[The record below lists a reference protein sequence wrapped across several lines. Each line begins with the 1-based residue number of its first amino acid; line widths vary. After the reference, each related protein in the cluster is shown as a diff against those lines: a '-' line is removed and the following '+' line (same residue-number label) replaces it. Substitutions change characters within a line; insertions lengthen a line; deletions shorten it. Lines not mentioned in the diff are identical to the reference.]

1 MKATRYNAHT
11 IGGFTYIELLA
22 VVSIIGLII
31 SLVIVRI
38 DTDQDRIA
46 FLEARRFAELVE
58 VTRDES
64 IINGKPMGIYVD
76 MAGKNYRFAYFE
88 DSWRWIGS
96 DDREFRNREVPD
108 TVAMVIIRSSMDIED
123 TDQNFDDS
131 GNGDNQRQPPRV
143 VPHIVVEPSGLVTDF
158 VMKFS
163 GSEVAYLVAPNL
175 DQDIVVSSNKI

>member
-1 MKATRYNAHT
+1 MKATHYNAHT
-11 IGGFTYIELLA
+11 IGGFTFIELLA
-22 VVSIIGLII
+22 VVFIIGLII

-58 VTRDES
+58 LTRDES
-64 IINGKPMGIYVD
+64 IIKGKPMGIYVD
-76 MAGKNYRFAYFE
+76 MAGKSYRFAYFE

-108 TVAMVIIRSSMDIED
+108 TVAMEIIRSYMGIED
-123 TDQNFDDS
+123 PDQDSDDS
-131 GNGDNQRQPPRV
+131 GNRV

-163 GSEVAYLVAPNL
+163 GSKVAYLVAPNL
-175 DQDIVVSSNKI
+175 DQDIVVSSKKI